1 MKRPPGSARRFS
13 FLKVNMEKNIEES
26 DKEIRLLVIIN
37 NAGHLADQI
46 IIAAKNGDK
55 RKILGD
61 LVDYA
66 NLVRS
71 QINLLKDDMD
81 SSA

>member
-13 FLKVNMEKNIEES
+13 FWKVNMEKNIEES

-46 IIAAKNGDK
+46 ILAAKHDDK

-71 QINLLKDDMD
+71 QINLLKMD

>member
-1 MKRPPGSARRFS
+1 
-13 FLKVNMEKNIEES
+13 MEKNIEES

-46 IIAAKNGDK
+46 ILAAKNGDK

-71 QINLLKDDMD
+71 QINLLKMD